1 MGKMIRGTWRERA
14 RPIIQRVL
22 KETAGQ
28 PENVIRK
35 ALTDAYPFGP
45 REYYPY
51 QVWLD
56 EIKAQRGLKKKKPRK
71 PRNKKTVP
79 VQENQPAL
87 F

>member
-1 MGKMIRGTWRERA
+1 MKHKTWRDRA

-22 KETAGQ
+22 EETAGN
-28 PENVIRK
+28 PEKEIRE
-35 ALTDAYPFGP
+35 ALKKAYPFGP

-56 EIKAQRGLKKKKPRK
+56 EIRAQRGLKRKKIKAVEV
-71 PRNKKTVP
+71 NQN
-79 VQENQPAL
+79 QEVM

>member
-1 MGKMIRGTWRERA
+1 MIRGTWRERA

-28 PENVIRK
+28 PENVIRG
-35 ALTDAYPFGP
+35 ALRDAYPFGP

-56 EIKAQRGLKKKKPRK
+56 EIKVQRGLKKRKPRK
-71 PRNKKTVP
+71 PRNKKI
-79 VQENQPAL
+79 VQSQDNQPSL